1 MTSEMRFVK
10 VLVDTPEQR
19 QALFEYDGRH
29 FVYSY
34 VNNNHAHETMVFE
47 SNSEGE
53 ISLYVDLAMSP
64 EYASS
69 KEIMQHVVDKL
80 NRDATIS
87 ETEGVSH
94 D

>member
-1 MTSEMRFVK
+1 MKADFIK
-10 VLVDTPEQR
+10 VLIDTPEQR
-19 QALFEYDGRH
+19 QALFHYKERH

-47 SNSEGE
+47 ANEEGK
-53 ISLYVDLAMSP
+53 ITSYMDLAMFR

-69 KEIMQHVVDKL
+69 EEIMQHVVDKL
-80 NRDATIS
+80 ERDATIS
-87 ETEGVSH
+87 ETQTEGVSH

>member
-1 MTSEMRFVK
+1 MKDEMRFVK

-47 SNSEGE
+47 SDSEGE
-53 ISLYVDLAMSP
+53 ISSYADLAMSH
-64 EYASS
+64 EYTSS
-69 KEIMQHVVDKL
+69 KEIMQHVVDIL
-80 NRDATIS
+80 NRNATMS
-87 ETEGVSH
+87 ETEGVSR